1 MKLKLRDNAAQVE
14 RDFDKFVEGVI
25 RAKVRAAN
33 TVIAQAERAGFA
45 EIQAV
50 YQIAPKVMSGYAS
63 TRLASQGELE
73 ASITVK
79 GRGFPLS
86 TFNPRPGPKGVTVT
100 IKGRDVL
107 FPHSF
112 MVPSRFGRNVFAR
125 GAYGGKG
132 VSKPSGDSFGRFAFS
147 TPRLPINKFY
157 SFAPPDAFSNARVIA
172 AMDDVV
178 ANEMPKQL
186 ERELKAAGRGF

>member
-1 MKLKLRDNAAQVE
+1 MRLTTRDNAAQVE
-14 RDFDKFVEGVI
+14 RDFDRFTEGVI
-25 RAKVRAAN
+25 KAKVRAAN
-33 TVIAQAERAGFA
+33 ALLPKVQKAGFA
-45 EIQAV
+45 MVATV
-50 YQIAPKVMSGYAS
+50 YQIKPSTMSQYAS
-63 TRLASQGELE
+63 TQLASQGDAE

-79 GRGFPLS
+79 GKGFPLS
-86 TFNPRPGPKGVTVT
+86 EFNPRQGPKGVTVT

-132 VSKPSGDSFGRFAFS
+132 VSKPSGESFGRFAFS

-157 SFAPPDAFSNARVIA
+157 SFAPPDAFGNPLVVQ
-172 AMDDVV
+172 AMDDAV
-178 ANEMPKQL
+178 AEGMGKQL
-186 ERELKAAGRGF
+186 ERELASVARGF